1 MVSRKY
7 LILLSTIGLVVSVDQ
22 LTKNTIVSRLHF
34 GESIQ
39 VFQSYFNLTRVHNF
53 GAAFGLLSSLPPGSR
68 ELFFLVV
75 PIITLL
81 IILFVFYRLREQQGS
96 NVYALSMIMGGALGN
111 LADRIRLGYV
121 IDFFDFHV
129 VIYMRNTFPESCS
142 VSRHSRFQCFAQCNN
157 GFTLIVFQKH
167 FKVVFIFNF

>member
-1 MVSRKY
+1 M
-7 LILLSTIGLVVSVDQ
+7 VSVDQ

-121 IDFFDFHV
+121 IDFFDFHW
-129 VIYMRNTFPESCS
+129 RSGWHFP
-142 VSRHSRFQCFAQCNN
+142 A
-157 GFTLIVFQKH
+157 
-167 FKVVFIFNF
+167 FNIADSAISLGVGLLLLSMLAEKELEGQQATNA